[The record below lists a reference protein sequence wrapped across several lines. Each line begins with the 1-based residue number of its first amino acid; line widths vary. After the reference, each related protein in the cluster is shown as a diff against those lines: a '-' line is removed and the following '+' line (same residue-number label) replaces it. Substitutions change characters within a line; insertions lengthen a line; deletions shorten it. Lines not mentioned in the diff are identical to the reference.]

1 MAEVAHPTD
10 PTDGTAEIIALVADP
25 STSYWLRD
33 AVTKALERDP
43 FDAERDALTLTS
55 LLTRRVESI
64 VARHFGPP
72 R

>member
-1 MAEVAHPTD
+1 MVEVAHLTD
-10 PTDGTAEIIALVADP
+10 PIDGTAEIIALVADP
-25 STSYWLRD
+25 STSYWLRH
-33 AVTKALERDP
+33 AVTTALDRDP
-43 FDAERDALTLTS
+43 FDAERDALMLAS